1 MADTARF
8 WLNQPDSARIEANSA
23 RIEPHRRE
31 SEKKRKKKKNADAV
45 QHAGNRVLR
54 HAASDAGA
62 APLVPRPCFL
72 DSHRDLELVIKSAQ
86 NLSNIH
92 HLALVRGLKP
102 YALVS
107 IRNNNNNICSSP
119 SLEERTSVQEGS
131 NVIWSLWATL
141 HIDLAKVEENGLALV
156 VRLKSNRSSDK
167 DIGLVHVP
175 ITELLGGFSGVE
187 RQMNKSVVNSDGMSQ
202 QEKEH

>member
-1 MADTARF
+1 MA
-8 WLNQPDSARIEANSA
+8 
-23 RIEPHRRE
+23 H
-31 SEKKRKKKKNADAV
+31 
-45 QHAGNRVLR
+45 
-54 HAASDAGA
+54 
-62 APLVPRPCFL
+62 
-72 DSHRDLELVIKSAQ
+72 SHRDLELVIQSAQ

-102 YALVS
+102 QALVS

-131 NVIWSLWATL
+131 NVIWSLRATL

-202 QEKEH
+202 QEKGTLKFSYKFRNTVQHPPVSTMNIGKNAPSTVWQKPSMARHVGNTVTDKQS